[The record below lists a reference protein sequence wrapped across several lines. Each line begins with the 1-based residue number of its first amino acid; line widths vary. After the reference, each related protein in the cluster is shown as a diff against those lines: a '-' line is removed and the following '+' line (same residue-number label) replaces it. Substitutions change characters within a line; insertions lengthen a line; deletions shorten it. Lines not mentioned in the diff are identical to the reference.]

1 MNKANYLSML
11 AAALVLT
18 ACGGSDGPTFGG
30 GGGTGPGDP
39 GDPPSCADDPT
50 NPDCIPVD
58 PAVSVLVGSGIGGTF
73 QEGTMAVGVTDL
85 SAGGQT
91 NLTVTLVLESDP
103 ATYYDDE
110 FVAVNFTSNCVK
122 AGLATIDPVSVN
134 TGTGSATATYIAK
147 GCATTDVITAN
158 AVAAGGTSL
167 GSATGSV
174 TVAPADVNSISFV
187 GADPSIIGLKGTGG
201 LGFDETSDVTFR
213 VVDKVGNPVAGIDV
227 SFELDSTTGGIA
239 LSPTSATSDAQ
250 GRATTVVTSGT
261 AKATVRVTASVN
273 VNGQLISTQSDGL
286 IISTGLPDQ
295 DSFSLALT
303 AINLEALNIDGVQS
317 TVTVRL
323 ADRYNNPVPDG
334 TAVSFTAEAGS
345 IQSSCLTGS
354 SNNESGVCE
363 VTWTSSGERPPLG
376 RVTILA
382 TATGEEQFFDDNGN
396 GVFDAG
402 DATWIDIPEV
412 YRDDDENG
420 IYESGQFNDA
430 YFFDFDNNQVRSPAD
445 GEFNGILCQ
454 DPARCEGPE
463 KIGIGASG
471 VIIMSG
477 SSGFLYSNVDP
488 ENPATDWQNFGGL
501 VNGVLDVSS
510 GSGTVIFLVGDIN
523 QQPMAEGTT
532 ISFSTDNGELFTPES
547 GGYTVPRTAFNGPPA
562 YSFTVTPD
570 NEPSVGPAT
579 LTIKSPSGIET
590 FYNILV
596 SDIPPP

>member
-1 MNKANYLSML
+1 
-11 AAALVLT
+11 
-18 ACGGSDGPTFGG
+18 
-30 GGGTGPGDP
+30 
-39 GDPPSCADDPT
+39 
-50 NPDCIPVD
+50 
-58 PAVSVLVGSGIGGTF
+58 
-73 QEGTMAVGVTDL
+73 
-85 SAGGQT
+85 
-91 NLTVTLVLESDP
+91 
-103 ATYYDDE
+103 
-110 FVAVNFTSNCVK
+110 
-122 AGLATIDPVSVN
+122 
-134 TGTGSATATYIAK
+134 
-147 GCATTDVITAN
+147 
-158 AVAAGGTSL
+158 
-167 GSATGSV
+167 
-174 TVAPADVNSISFV
+174 
-187 GADPSIIGLKGTGG
+187 
-201 LGFDETSDVTFR
+201 
-213 VVDKVGNPVAGIDV
+213 
-227 SFELDSTTGGIA
+227 
-239 LSPTSATSDAQ
+239 
-250 GRATTVVTSGT
+250 
-261 AKATVRVTASVN
+261 VN

-454 DPARCEGPE
+454 DPTRCEGPE

-547 GGYTVPRTAFNGPPA
+547 GGYTVPRTVFNGPPA